1 MEPSPADAQLEVA
14 ARTLERCCAIAAELL
29 RLAGDRRHDGGDPD
43 GRPSAP
49 PLVSKR

>member
-29 RLAGDRRHDGGDPD
+29 RLAGDRRHDGGADRVSPA
-43 GRPSAP
+43 AP
-49 PLVSKR
+49 GPAAK